1 MQSSQKP
8 PLGSGRRLILLGG
21 LEVDD
26 VGVEHLPLA
35 HVLHHPL
42 GGQHDPLV
50 LVLHPLPLHINRR
63 RGSVPETG
71 NMGCL
76 TFMAFAAAGCRIE
89 LASGQAINF
98 YGRAND

>member
-1 MQSSQKP
+1 MQSSQKHT
-8 PLGSGRRLILLGG
+8 LGSGRRLILLGG

-50 LVLHPLPLHINRR
+50 LVLHPLPLHVNRR
-63 RGSVPETG
+63 R
-71 NMGCL
+71 
-76 TFMAFAAAGCRIE
+76 
-89 LASGQAINF
+89 
-98 YGRAND
+98 